1 MPSVSY
7 AIAVLLVLAAIV
19 SLVVGVVGFAIGL
32 VFDLMGLVLEVLP
45 FAVIALVAA
54 FFLQGGRVTRG
65 DNGSLTIRL
74 PESWPKI

>member
-45 FAVIALVAA
+45 FAVIALVA